1 MAGHGE
7 EVHVA
12 AVEFQGAE
20 GVDPF
25 AGDAQSTWTKSTA
38 SRVEACVRRNR
49 RQDVSV
55 DRSGVGGIR
64 CRVGIRRLRSAEHGD
79 LMTEHEE
86 LDVLG

>member
-1 MAGHGE
+1 VIA
-7 EVHVA
+7 
-12 AVEFQGAE
+12 
-20 GVDPF
+20 P
-25 AGDAQSTWTKSTA
+25 STWTKSTA

>member
-1 MAGHGE
+1 M
-7 EVHVA
+7 
-12 AVEFQGAE
+12 
-20 GVDPF
+20 
-25 AGDAQSTWTKSTA
+25 
-38 SRVEACVRRNR
+38 VEACVRRNR
-49 RQDVSV
+49 RQDVLV